1 MNINHRGG
9 SNGGGGGNSITSA
22 NANTGNLDQ
31 LQKQI

>member
-1 MNINHRGG
+1 MNINHRAG
-9 SNGGGGGNSITSA
+9 SNGGGGGNSIASA